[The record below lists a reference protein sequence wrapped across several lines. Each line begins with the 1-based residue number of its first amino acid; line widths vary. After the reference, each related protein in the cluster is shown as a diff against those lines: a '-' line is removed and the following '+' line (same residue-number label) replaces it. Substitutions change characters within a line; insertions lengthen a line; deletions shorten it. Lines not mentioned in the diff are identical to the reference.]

1 MSGTRKKV
9 TIREKERFVL
19 RPAGSRLPGNTG
31 NPLHPR
37 DDSVMPG
44 QEKNRLYTNGTVFAL
59 LLIALLA
66 FAAPVTAAT
75 ITINP
80 GNPIQAVVNNAT
92 SGDTIILNPGTY
104 FQSNIPISKTITIR
118 ANTSYGGTAA
128 NTIIDGTKSG
138 FPIFAVSS
146 GSVTLDS
153 LTFTNSSAG
162 NGGAIYNNAVGMIL
176 SITNSAFTGCSAGNY
191 GGAIYNDAG
200 TFLSITNSAFTGC
213 SAGNYG
219 GAIFNSGTISSITN
233 SVFTDCSAGTE
244 GGAIHNA
251 GGPISSITNTTFTGC
266 SADYG
271 GAIYN
276 AGGTV
281 IESISFSRFYSNTAP
296 NGPAISNYGTLTSSI
311 NNWWGTNA
319 DPGSSFSGSGGGA
332 PTTWLLLGV
341 TPSQTSI
348 TLAQTATIRANLTFN
363 STGYNTVSLGN
374 VPDGIPVAYS
384 VSGITGTFAPAQGNT
399 TTGANTTVFTPTSF
413 GAGTIAVAVDGETI
427 SVPVTVTAIPL
438 TGTGAITGTPQVG
451 STLTAGAVAPSGAT
465 YDLQW
470 NRSASSTGPFTP
482 IPGATGSTYTLTSA
496 DLGMYLEVNA
506 TGTGSYT
513 GSVNSTP
520 VGPVTAIPLTGIGAI
535 AGTPQVG
542 STLTAGAV
550 VPSGAT
556 YDLQWNRSAS
566 STGPFTPISGATG
579 STYALTSADLGMYLE
594 VNATGTGSYT
604 GSINSTPV
612 GPVTAAP
619 TQTPPTSHGRQNT
632 HSRSSGGSADVGY
645 TGPQPTV
652 MGYQPTQMATTQQ
665 PTGVPAVQQFSRPTL
680 VAAVTPGTGTSAGF
694 PVTIVALI
702 SGACVVVAGSAWYI
716 RRWWIHRQNPALFK
730 KYD

>member
-1 MSGTRKKV
+1 
-9 TIREKERFVL
+9 
-19 RPAGSRLPGNTG
+19 
-31 NPLHPR
+31 
-37 DDSVMPG
+37 MPG
-44 QEKNRLYTNGTVFAL
+44 PEKNRLYACGTVFAL

-80 GNPIQAVVNNAT
+80 GDLIQTAVTAAN

-104 FQSNIPISKTITIR
+104 SQSNIPISKTITIR

-162 NGGAIYNNAVGMIL
+162 NGGAIR
-176 SITNSAFTGCSAGNY
+176 
-191 GGAIYNDAG
+191 NDGG
-200 TFLSITNSAFTGC
+200 TFLSITNSAFTDC
-213 SAGNYG
+213 SALNTG
-219 GAIFNSGTISSITN
+219 GAIYNDAVGT
-233 SVFTDCSAGTE
+233 
-244 GGAIHNA
+244 
-251 GGPISSITNTTFTGC
+251 ISSITNTTFTGC
-266 SADYG
+266 SATASGGAIENDGGTISFITNSTFTGCSAGFFG

-276 AGGTV
+276 KGGGT
-281 IESISFSRFYSNTAP
+281 IQSISFSRFYSNTAP
-296 NGPAISNYGTLTSSI
+296 TGSAIFNSGTLTSSI

-319 DPGSSFSGSGGGA
+319 GSGASFSGVGTPA
-332 PTTWLLLGV
+332 TWLLLGV
-341 TPSQTSI
+341 TPGQTSL

-399 TTGANTTVFTPTSF
+399 TTGANTTVFTPTSL
-413 GAGTIAVAVDGETI
+413 GAGTITVAVDGETV

-451 STLTAGAVAPSGAT
+451 STLTAGAVTPSGAT
-465 YDLQW
+465 YALQW

-482 IPGATGSTYTLTSA
+482 IAGATGSTYTLTST

-520 VGPVTAIPLTGIGAI
+520 VGPVTA
-535 AGTPQVG
+535 
-542 STLTAGAV
+542 
-550 VPSGAT
+550 
-556 YDLQWNRSAS
+556 
-566 STGPFTPISGATG
+566 
-579 STYALTSADLGMYLE
+579 
-594 VNATGTGSYT
+594 
-604 GSINSTPV
+604 
-612 GPVTAAP
+612 AP
-619 TQTPPTSHGRQNT
+619 TQTPTSSHGRQNT
-632 HSRSSGGSADVGY
+632 HSRSSGGSADAGY

-652 MGYQPTQMATTQQ
+652 MGYQPTQMATPQQ
-665 PTGVPAVQQFSRPTL
+665 PTGIPTVQQFSQSTI

-716 RRWWIHRQNPALFK
+716 RRWWIRRQNPALFK

>member
-1 MSGTRKKV
+1 
-9 TIREKERFVL
+9 
-19 RPAGSRLPGNTG
+19 
-31 NPLHPR
+31 
-37 DDSVMPG
+37 MPG
-44 QEKNRLYTNGTVFAL
+44 PEKNRLYTNGTVFAL

-66 FAAPVTAAT
+66 FTAPVTAAT

-80 GNPIQAVVNNAT
+80 GNSIQTVVNNAT

-104 FQSNIPISKTITIR
+104 FQSNISISTTITIR

-138 FPIFAVSS
+138 LSIFSVSS
-146 GSVTLDS
+146 AGSVTFDS
-153 LTFTNSSAG
+153 LTFTNGSANG
-162 NGGAIYNNAVGMIL
+162 NVGGAIKIDGGTIS
-176 SITNSAFTGCSAGNY
+176 SITNSAFTGCSATYG
-191 GGAIYNDAG
+191 GGAINNGGTIESITNTTFTGCSAPIGGAINNDIGG
-200 TFLSITNSAFTGC
+200 TISSITNSAFTGC
-213 SAGNYG
+213 SATNG
-219 GAIFNSGTISSITN
+219 GAIYNGGTISSITH
-233 SVFTDCSAGTE
+233 STFTDCSATN
-244 GGAIHNA
+244 GGAIYNLYYSTIQSITHSTFTDCSATN
-251 GGPISSITNTTFTGC
+251 GGAIYNDIGSTISSITSTTFTGC
-266 SADYG
+266 SAATNG

-276 AGGTV
+276 IGASDNNT
-281 IESISFSRFYSNTAP
+281 IKSISFSRFYSNTAP
-296 NGPAISNYGTLTSSI
+296 NGPAIYNSGTPPSSI

-319 DPGSSFSGSGGGA
+319 GPGSSFSGPGT
-332 PTTWLLLGV
+332 PNTWLLLGV
-341 TPSQTSI
+341 TPGQMSI
-348 TLAQTATIRANLTFN
+348 TMAQTATIRANLTFN

-399 TTGANTTVFTPTSF
+399 TTGANTTVFTPTSL
-413 GAGTIAVAVDGETI
+413 GAGTIAVTVDGGTV

-470 NRSASSTGPFTP
+470 NRSANSTGPFTP
-482 IPGATGSTYTLTSA
+482 VPGATGSTYTLTSA
-496 DLGMYLEVNA
+496 DLGMYLLVNA

-520 VGPVTAIPLTGIGAI
+520 VGPVA
-535 AGTPQVG
+535 
-542 STLTAGAV
+542 
-550 VPSGAT
+550 
-556 YDLQWNRSAS
+556 
-566 STGPFTPISGATG
+566 
-579 STYALTSADLGMYLE
+579 
-594 VNATGTGSYT
+594 
-604 GSINSTPV
+604 
-612 GPVTAAP
+612 AAP
-619 TQTPPTSHGRQNT
+619 TQTPTGSHGRQNT
-632 HSRSSGGSADVGY
+632 HSHSSGGSADVGY

-652 MGYQPTQMATTQQ
+652 MGYQPTQKATPQQ
-665 PTGVPAVQQFSRPTL
+665 PAGIPAVQQFSRPTL

-694 PVTIVALI
+694 PVTIIALI

>member
-1 MSGTRKKV
+1 
-9 TIREKERFVL
+9 
-19 RPAGSRLPGNTG
+19 
-31 NPLHPR
+31 
-37 DDSVMPG
+37 MPG
-44 QEKNRLYTNGTVFAL
+44 PEKNWLYACGTVFAL
-59 LLIALLA
+59 LLVALLA

-75 ITINP
+75 ITTDPSGSGSSDISNF
-80 GNPIQAVVNNAT
+80 NAAIT
-92 SGDTIILNPGTY
+92 SAGSGGTVILNPGTY
-104 FQSNIPISKTITIR
+104 YLHGIPISTTITIR

-138 FPIFAVSS
+138 SSIFSVSS
-146 GSVTLDS
+146 GSVTFDS

-162 NGGAIYNNAVGMIL
+162 NGGAIYH
-176 SITNSAFTGCSAGNY
+176 TG
-191 GGAIYNDAG
+191 
-200 TFLSITNSAFTGC
+200 
-213 SAGNYG
+213 
-219 GAIFNSGTISSITN
+219 GTISSI
-233 SVFTDCSAGTE
+233 A
-244 GGAIHNA
+244 
-251 GGPISSITNTTFTGC
+251 NTTFTGC
-266 SADYG
+266 SATYGG

-276 AGGTV
+276 YPGCTIQSITNTMFTGCSANAGGAIFNDGGT
-281 IESISFSRFYSNTAP
+281 IQSISFSRFYSNTAQY
-296 NGPAISNYGTLTSSI
+296 GPAISNYGTLTSSI
-311 NNWWGTNA
+311 NNWWGSNSDPSGLFFGRAFTYSPWLVLNA
-319 DPGSSFSGSGGGA
+319 TASSSS
-332 PTTWLLLGV
+332 V
-341 TPSQTSI
+341 TIPQNI
-348 TLAQTATIRANLTFN
+348 AIQVNLTNN
-363 STGYNTVSLGN
+363 SAGTNTVSLGH

-482 IPGATGSTYTLTSA
+482 IPGATGSTY
-496 DLGMYLEVNA
+496 M
-506 TGTGSYT
+506 
-513 GSVNSTP
+513 
-520 VGPVTAIPLTGIGAI
+520 
-535 AGTPQVG
+535 
-542 STLTAGAV
+542 
-550 VPSGAT
+550 
-556 YDLQWNRSAS
+556 
-566 STGPFTPISGATG
+566 
-579 STYALTSADLGMYLE
+579 LTSADLGMYLE